1 MLMDYEYQVLQYVVF
16 LTFNDIKQVAYN
28 KRDIADNN

>member
-1 MLMDYEYQVLQYVVF
+1 MLMDNRLYYHVVSS
-16 LTFNDIKQVAYN
+16 NNIKQVAYN

>member
-1 MLMDYEYQVLQYVVF
+1 MDNRLYYYVVSS
-16 LTFNDIKQVAYN
+16 NNIKQVAYN

>member
-1 MLMDYEYQVLQYVVF
+1 MLMDNRLYYYVVYS
-16 LTFNDIKQVAYN
+16 NNIKQVAYN

>member
-1 MLMDYEYQVLQYVVF
+1 MLMDNRLYYYVVSS
-16 LTFNDIKQVAYN
+16 NNIKQVAYN

>member
-1 MLMDYEYQVLQYVVF
+1 MLMDNRLYYHIHVVSS
-16 LTFNDIKQVAYN
+16 NDIKQVAYN

>member
-1 MLMDYEYQVLQYVVF
+1 MDNRLYYYVVSS
-16 LTFNDIKQVAYN
+16 NNIKQVEYN

>member
-1 MLMDYEYQVLQYVVF
+1 MDNILYYYVVSS
-16 LTFNDIKQVAYN
+16 NNIKQVAYN

>member
-1 MLMDYEYQVLQYVVF
+1 MDNRLYYYVVSS
-16 LTFNDIKQVAYN
+16 NNIQQVAYN